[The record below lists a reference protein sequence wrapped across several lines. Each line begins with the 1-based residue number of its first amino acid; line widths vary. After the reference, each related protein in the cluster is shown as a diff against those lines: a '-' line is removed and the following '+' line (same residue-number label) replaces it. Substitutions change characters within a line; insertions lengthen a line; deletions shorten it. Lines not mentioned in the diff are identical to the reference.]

1 MAAGGRLLRSD
12 ALRNGEAPQCT
23 LGEGFGPALPP
34 VPVVPSQPFP
44 SNVQIE
50 IQLEELEP

>member
-1 MAAGGRLLRSD
+1 VSRCN
-12 ALRNGEAPQCT
+12 ALGNVEVSRCPI
-23 LGEGFGPALPP
+23 GEGVGPALPP